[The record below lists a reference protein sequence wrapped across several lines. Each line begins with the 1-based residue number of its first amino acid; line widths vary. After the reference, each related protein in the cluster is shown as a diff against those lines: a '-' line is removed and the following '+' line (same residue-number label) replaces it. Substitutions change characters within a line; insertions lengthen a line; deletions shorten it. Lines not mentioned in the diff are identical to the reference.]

1 MITTSDRVYLEIRD
15 LLGTGDL
22 LPGSRVAQSNLAKQL
37 GCSTIPVIEALR
49 RLESEGL
56 LCKEPRR
63 MATVRSL
70 SPRDWEGLYYARI
83 GLETVAAR
91 FCAQRISQANLA
103 RLLEIEQNLITAAR
117 ADDRV
122 RICTYENELHGL
134 IASAADCAL
143 IEEELSRLM
152 LIERTAGCWD
162 IPTKGAELAVAHRA
176 VIQAIADHDAESA
189 EYYMRKHIESGL
201 KERMDQLANAPRP
214 NP

>member
-1 MITTSDRVYLEIRD
+1 MMTTSERVYLEIRD

-22 LPGSRVAQSNLAKQL
+22 TPGRRVAQSDLAKQL

-56 LCKEPRR
+56 LRKKPRR
-63 MATVRSL
+63 MATVRAL

-91 FCAQRISQANLA
+91 FCAQRISEPDLA
-103 RLLEIEQNLITAAR
+103 RLVEIEQRLIEAAK

-122 RICTYENELHGL
+122 GICRLESELHGL
-134 IASAADCAL
+134 IAAAADCAL
-143 IEEELSRLM
+143 IEEELNRLM

-162 IPTKGAELAVAHRA
+162 IPTRREDLMVAHRA
-176 VIQAIADHDAESA
+176 LIQAITDQDAESA
-189 EYYMRKHIESGL
+189 EYFMRKHIENGL
-201 KERMDQLANAPRP
+201 KERLETLEKVAP
-214 NP
+214 